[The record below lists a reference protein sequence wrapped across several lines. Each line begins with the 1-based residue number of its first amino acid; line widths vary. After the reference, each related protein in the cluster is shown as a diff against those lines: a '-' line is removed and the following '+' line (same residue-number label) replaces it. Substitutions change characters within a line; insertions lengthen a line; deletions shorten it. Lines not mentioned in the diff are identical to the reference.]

1 MAKSAHESTID
12 FIRRQVIEL
21 PNQFIAGFGLPDLI
35 FTVEVGKC
43 EDVLFGE

>member
-1 MAKSAHESTID
+1 MLTYKKDGTKEEEKQDSALSVQGKVLE
-12 FIRRQVIEL
+12 
-21 PNQFIAGFGLPDLI
+21 FGLPDLI

>member
-1 MAKSAHESTID
+1 MAKSAHKNTVEN
-12 FIRRQVIEL
+12 IRRQVIEP
-21 PNQFIAGFGLPDLI
+21 PNQFIVDLVLPGLI